1 MPEYNN
7 TIRLGHK
14 SVVTLQDAIRKMSS
28 NAGKSFAAQ
37 WIRLATLAGE
47 AQDAGIHKAILRR
60 QYETEETI
68 CSCGLE
74 AKGTSLDKTP
84 GHLDR
89 DGGVVDVILLDLKP
103 EKFVVV
109 RTACGTKRRMHKPL
123 NKDDAL
129 VTSLRFRHRSGCVE
143 CIFGKKFGARAMS
156 SETKNLGAVAC
167 SESRE

>member
-7 TIRLGHK
+7 TIRLGQE
-14 SVVTLQDAIRKMSS
+14 SVAKLQDAIRKMSS
-28 NAGKSFAAQ
+28 NAGKPFAAQ

-60 QYETEETI
+60 QYETEEKI

-89 DGGVVDVILLDLKP
+89 DGRVVDVIVLEVGP

-109 RTACGTKRRMHKPL
+109 CTACGAKCNTPPP
-123 NKDDAL
+123 
-129 VTSLRFRHRSGCVE
+129 TSKLRCQG
-143 CIFGKKFGARAMS
+143 G
-156 SETKNLGAVAC
+156 NAC
-167 SESRE
+167 GVHFHATHS

>member
-14 SVVTLQDAIRKMSS
+14 SVAKLHDAIRKMSS
-28 NAGKSFAAQ
+28 NAGKPFAAQ
-37 WIRLATLAGE
+37 WIRLATLAGD

-74 AKGTSLDKTP
+74 AKGTSLYKTP

-89 DGGVVDVILLDLKP
+89 DGKVVDVILLELKP

-109 RTACGTKRRMHKPL
+109 CTICRVKTKTAKPEI
-123 NKDDAL
+123 NREGDAESFDL
-129 VTSLRFRHRSGCVE
+129 QHSIS
-143 CIFGKKFGARAMS
+143 CISAGNCI
-156 SETKNLGAVAC
+156 E
-167 SESRE
+167 

>member
-14 SVVTLQDAIRKMSS
+14 SVAKLQDAIRKMSS
-28 NAGKSFAAQ
+28 NAGKPFAAQ

-89 DGGVVDVILLDLKP
+89 DGRVVDVILLELKP

-109 RTACGTKRRMHKPL
+109 CTACGAKRNTPKPQ
-123 NKDDAL
+123 NYDDAL
-129 VTSLRFRHRSGCVE
+129 AGCLICRHQRGCVW
-143 CIFGKKFGARAMS
+143 R
-156 SETKNLGAVAC
+156 
-167 SESRE
+167 

>member
-7 TIRLGHK
+7 TIRLGHN
-14 SVVTLQDAIRKMSS
+14 SVVKLQDAIRKMSS
-28 NAGKSFAAQ
+28 NAGKPFAAQ

-89 DGGVVDVILLDLKP
+89 DGKVVDVIVIEVKP
-103 EKFVVV
+103 DRYLTVF
-109 RTACGTKRRMHKPL
+109 TACGAQRKTPKPQ
-123 NKDDAL
+123 NYDDAL
-129 VTSLRFRHRSGCVE
+129 VTSLRFRHRR
-143 CIFGKKFGARAMS
+143 F
-156 SETKNLGAVAC
+156 C
-167 SESRE
+167 SVNR